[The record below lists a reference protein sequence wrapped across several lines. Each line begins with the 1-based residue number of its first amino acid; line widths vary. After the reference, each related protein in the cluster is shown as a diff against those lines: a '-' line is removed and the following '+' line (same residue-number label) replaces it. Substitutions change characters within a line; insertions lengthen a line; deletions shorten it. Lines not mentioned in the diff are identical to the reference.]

1 LCILKHADKP
11 SQHFFIDDWTGA
23 SNISLLLQDLW
34 RTESSTSSN
43 SSPTKQTLPNQAL
56 PSLAAKRKA
65 ASHFIRDCTG
75 VSPPFATDQ
84 VFRAALKDGVLLCK
98 VVNTVW
104 PEAVKQV
111 RPQTAWTGCLRWP
124 AWFVLCLC
132 EQKPSS
138 TAAGAFARPARR
150 FWLCWPAL

>member
-1 LCILKHADKP
+1 LSAANRLCILQHAGKP
-11 SQHFFIDDWTGA
+11 SLHPLCNTWTGV

-43 SSPTKQTLPNQAL
+43 SSPTKQNLANQAL

-65 ASHFIRDCTG
+65 ASQFIRDCTG

-84 VFRAALKDGVLLCK
+84 GFRAVLKDGVLLCK
-98 VVNTVW
+98 VINTVW

-111 RPQTAWTGCLRWP
+111 RPPTAMDELFALACL
-124 AWFVLCLC
+124 VCVV
-132 EQKPSS
+132 SV
-138 TAAGAFARPARR
+138 
-150 FWLCWPAL
+150 